1 MADKIRILI
10 ADNRRDT
17 RELIKTYLEKDR
29 FIQVIG
35 EADNGQKAL
44 ELSLVLKPD
53 VLLIYYS
60 MSELDGYE
68 VTEKVTSESKDT
80 IVIITSEKNDVNLI
94 KKAMYCG
101 AKEYLISPFYPEALV
116 STIKTLYKKE
126 AAKRVTNNPQQ
137 NKQSTL
143 DKENIQSKVISV
155 FSTKGGVGKTT
166 VAVNTAIAL
175 HKKTKDKVAVIDL
188 DLQFGDALLMV
199 NREPV
204 NSIVDFIDRCDD
216 YTVENLK
223 MYMHDL
229 GGVFILDSPISPEY
243 AEYVT
248 QDNVIQIINLLKQ
261 EFKYIIIDNSNNFDE
276 VTLTALDVSDMIL
289 LISTMDIVSVKNVK
303 IGLNVM
309 NSLGYPQ
316 EKVKLIINKSNEKF
330 GIKLKDLKFV
340 FEKNISQIIVED
352 VKSAVTAINRGTPFV
367 ESFSSSKISRCI
379 YKLVD
384 LLRK

>member
-1 MADKIRILI
+1 MSDKIRILI

-35 EADNGQKAL
+35 EAESGQKAL
-44 ELSLVLKPD
+44 DVSLVMKPD
-53 VLLIYYS
+53 ILLIYYS
-60 MSELDGYE
+60 MSEMDGYE
-68 VTEKVTSESKDT
+68 VTERITAESKDT

-94 KKAMYCG
+94 KKAMSSG
-101 AKEYLISPFYPEALV
+101 AKEFLITPFYPESLI

-126 AAKRVTNNPQQ
+126 AAKKNTNNMQQ
-137 NKQSTL
+137 VKLN
-143 DKENIQSKVISV
+143 KENKNKIESKVLSV
-155 FSTKGGVGKTT
+155 FSTKGGVGKTS

-175 HKKTKDKVAVIDL
+175 HKKTKQKVAVIDL
-188 DLQFGDALLMV
+188 DLQFGDALLML
-199 NREPV
+199 NKEPV

-223 MYMHDL
+223 LYMHDL

-248 QDNVIQIINLLKQ
+248 QENVVQIIELLKQ

-276 VTLTALDVSDMIL
+276 ITLTALDHSDVIL

-303 IGLNVM
+303 IGIKVM
-309 NSLGYPQ
+309 DSLGYP
-316 EKVKLIINKSNEKF
+316 EDKVKLIINKSNGRY
-330 GIKLKDLKFV
+330 GIKLKDLKYV

-352 VKSAVTAINRGTPFV
+352 VKSAVTSINRGTPFV
-367 ESFSSSKISRCI
+367 QAFSSAKISRCVF
-379 YKLVD
+379 KLVD
-384 LLRK
+384 QIRQ